1 MGCTGSKNKE
11 KKPDSKNAVNTA
23 APGGT
28 QPPQQGKGETA
39 PQANSADPVPPV
51 DSGAAQQAILSPG
64 NKSVEAPAGRA
75 NPQDAANAKADVS
88 STAAPGKGP
97 RGTNSDAGGS
107 NAGGAEVDED
117 GNPVVLP
124 KGDWVKTEGTPYYY
138 SATENLYYHPPS
150 CQFYDP
156 TNEMWYDPEKDEWY
170 HDDASDEEAA

>member
-11 KKPDSKNAVNTA
+11 KKPESKNAVNTA

-28 QPPQQGKGETA
+28 QPPQQ
-39 PQANSADPVPPV
+39 PNANTADPVPAAN
-51 DSGAAQQAILSPG
+51 SAAAQQAIVSPS

-75 NPQDAANAKADVS
+75 NPPDAANAKADNA
-88 STAAPGKGP
+88 STAAPGKVP
-97 RGTNSDAGGS
+97 RSSNSDAGGS
-107 NAGGAEVDED
+107 HAGGAAGPDVDED

>member
-1 MGCTGSKNKE
+1 MGSSCSKSKE
-11 KKPDSKNAVNTA
+11 KKPKSNNAVDTS

-28 QPPQQGKGETA
+28 QPTQQQNGDA
-39 PQANSADPVPPV
+39 AAQPNSGNPVPAV
-51 DSGAAQQAILSPG
+51 DSAAGQQAILTPS
-64 NKSVEAPAGRA
+64 NKSVETPAGRA
-75 NPQDAANAKADVS
+75 NPQDVANGKTDVS
-88 STAAPGKGP
+88 STAAPGKAP
-97 RGTNSDAGGS
+97 RSANSDAGG
-107 NAGGAEVDED
+107 AHADVDEE

-170 HDDASDEEAA
+170 HDDASDEEAAA

>member
-1 MGCTGSKNKE
+1 MGCTGSKSKE
-11 KKPDSKNAVNTA
+11 KKPESKNAVDTG
-23 APGGT
+23 APAGA
-28 QPPQQGKGETA
+28 QPPQQSKGETA
-39 PQANSADPVPPV
+39 PAGNTTDPVPPV
-51 DSGAAQQAILSPG
+51 DSTAAQQAILTPS

-75 NPQDAANAKADVS
+75 NPQDAKADVA

-97 RGTNSDAGGS
+97 RSSNSDAGGS
-107 NAGGAEVDED
+107 AAGNADVDED